1 MNGIFKLLCRGELR
15 ALRGEEHFGRQAS
28 FSFSIDVLL
37 SKIGCEGRD
46 GLTEEEVAS
55 LIRESERLRIH
66 RE

>member
-1 MNGIFKLLCRGELR
+1 MC
-15 ALRGEEHFGRQAS
+15 GEEHFGRQAS